1 MSEGELARL
10 RAEVLALRSE
20 LDARRARGRRLAVAR
35 RCAAA
40 VLVVVAAL
48 GTVIGMVGSWSA
60 LTVLDTDRWVA
71 TVAPLP
77 KEPEV
82 ATAIATYTTDQVFQA
97 VDVRRR
103 LAEVLPGPA
112 AFVAGPI
119 TGQLHEFVQ
128 RSVDQL
134 VRTDQFQSL
143 WVAANRL
150 VHQQAVAVLEG
161 DSQVI
166 AATGDQVRIDLLP
179 VVNQV
184 LRQLEQQLP
193 TFFGHRLD
201 LPDVTSGAVPP
212 RLRAIVGDAL
222 GVTLPENFAQFTVYR
237 GDELRQLQQ
246 AVVLAKRWL
255 YGVIAVTVAAFA
267 GALWASTA
275 RRRTLLQFGVWL
287 SVWVVAV
294 TATIRVVKGQVL
306 AQVPPGVY
314 RSAADTAVT
323 VVFSG
328 LRQSGYVLLVA
339 GALVAAL
346 AYLTGPGRLPTWAR
360 SRAAAGGRWLWLA
373 ARPAAAATPAWI
385 RRHVDLL
392 RIMGV
397 VVAAVVASVL
407 SSWTGLLVV
416 ATVLGMYEV
425 LLTILGRGGGAA
437 RRRAGLAAPHR
448 APEGHPPSGP

>member
-1 MSEGELARL
+1 MSEGELAQL

-20 LDARRARGRRLAVAR
+20 LDARRGRGRRLAVAR

-40 VLVVVAAL
+40 VLIAVAAL
-48 GTVIGMVGSWSA
+48 GVVVGMVGVWSA

-82 ATAIATYTTDQVFQA
+82 ATAIAAYTTDEVFQA

-103 LAEVLPGPA
+103 LTEVLPGPA

-119 TGQLHEFVQ
+119 TGQLHDFVQ
-128 RSVDQL
+128 RTVDQL
-134 VRTDQFQSL
+134 VRTDQFQHL

-161 DSQVI
+161 DSTVV
-166 AATGDQVRIDLLP
+166 AATGGEVRIDLLP

-193 TFFGHRLD
+193 TLFGHRLD
-201 LPDVTSGAVPP
+201 LPDVTSGVVPP
-212 RLRAIVGDAL
+212 RLRTIVSDAL

-237 GDELRQLQQ
+237 GDELSQLQQ

-267 GALWASTA
+267 AALWVSTT

-294 TATIRVVKGQVL
+294 TATIRAVKGQVL

-328 LRQSGYVLLVA
+328 LRQSGYTLLAV
-339 GALVAAL
+339 GGLIAAL

-360 SRAAAGGRWLWLA
+360 GRVAAGGRWLWLR
-373 ARPAAAATPAWI
+373 ARPAAAAAPDWI

-392 RIMGV
+392 RV
-397 VVAAVVASVL
+397 LSVAVAAVVASVL

-416 ATVLGMYEV
+416 ATVLAVCEA
-425 LLTILGRGGGAA
+425 LLTVLGRGGGAA
-437 RRRAGLAAPHR
+437 RRRAGLAASHR
-448 APEGHPPSGP
+448 APGDQPPSGP

>member
-1 MSEGELARL
+1 VSEGELARL

-20 LDARRARGRRLAVAR
+20 LDTRRGRGRRLAVAR
-35 RCAAA
+35 SCATA
-40 VLVVVAAL
+40 VLIALAAL
-48 GTVIGMVGSWSA
+48 GVVVGMVGIWA
-60 LTVLDTDRWVA
+60 TWTVLDTDRWVA

-77 KEPEV
+77 RQPEV
-82 ATAIATYTTDQVFQA
+82 ATAIATYTTDEVFQA

-103 LAEVLPGPA
+103 LTEVLPGPA

-128 RSVDQL
+128 RTVDQL
-134 VRTDQFQSL
+134 VRTDQFQGL

-150 VHQQAVAVLEG
+150 VHQQAVAILEG
-161 DSQVI
+161 DSRVI
-166 AATGDQVRIDLLP
+166 AATGDEVRIDLLP

-193 TFFGHRLD
+193 TLFGHRLD
-201 LPDVTSGAVPP
+201 LPDVTSGEVPP

-222 GVTLPENFAQFTVYR
+222 GVTLPADFAQFTVYR

-246 AVVLAKRWL
+246 TVLLAKRWL

-267 GALWASTA
+267 AALWMSST

-287 SVWVVAV
+287 AVWVVAV
-294 TATIRVVKGQVL
+294 TATVRAVKAQVL
-306 AQVPPGVY
+306 AQVPSGVY
-314 RSAADTAVT
+314 RSAADSAVT

-328 LRQSGYVLLVA
+328 LHRSGLGLLAA
-339 GALVAAL
+339 GGLLAAL
-346 AYLTGPGRLPTWAR
+346 AYLAGPGRLPSWLR
-360 SRAAAGGRWLWLA
+360 RRATDGGKQLWRV
-373 ARPAAAATPAWI
+373 ARPACAASPAWI

-392 RIMGV
+392 RVAGV
-397 VVAAVVASVL
+397 VVAAVVASLL

-416 ATVLGMYEV
+416 ATVLGAYELV
-425 LLTILGRGGGAA
+425 LTFVGPAGGAA
-437 RRRAGLAAPHR
+437 RRRAGPEAAPR
-448 APEGHPPSGP
+448 AREGHRPSGP